1 MPDAGLVTVGLG
13 LLPVVL
19 PGFLSVEELSVGLV
33 TDLTPE
39 LLVTAAVGFVCFVA
53 LETDL
58 EPDVDRDDGV
68 DLDTVAKVDLD
79 VPEEPPTLLA
89 CAKASD

>member
-68 DLDTVAKVDLD
+68 DLDTVAEVDLD